1 MRDYDTNY
9 IPDLTE
15 RYPEGFGGI
24 DTLSSRDLE
33 YNAWS
38 DYMRSFEE
46 EEKRIK
52 DNPFRFAVG
61 QHHTI
66 ILNDGGLLK
75 LTVSDVSEDRTK
87 VLFDR
92 VLINRDANN
101 NRKETS
107 LPTEWRN
114 IEKDG
119 NGEEIS
125 AMGVYPERHAS
136 YDTFRK

>member
-1 MRDYDTNY
+1 MNNY

-15 RYPEGFGGI
+15 RYPEGFN
-24 DTLSSRDLE
+24 SPEPRDPE
-33 YNAWS
+33 YDAWS
-38 DYMRSFEE
+38 DYTRWFEE

-66 ILNDGGLLK
+66 ILNNGGLLK

-87 VLFDR
+87 VLFDK

-136 YDTFRK
+136 YSTFRK